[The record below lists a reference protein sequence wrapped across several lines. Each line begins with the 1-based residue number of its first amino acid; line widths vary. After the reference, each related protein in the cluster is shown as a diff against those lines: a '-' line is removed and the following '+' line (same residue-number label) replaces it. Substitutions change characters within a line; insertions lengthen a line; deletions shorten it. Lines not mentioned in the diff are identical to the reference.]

1 MSAGL
6 RGLLAHR
13 GRPEPALDVGLAAE
27 RTAMAWQRTGL
38 ALAAVST
45 LLVRVGDRRLEL
57 TVPGLLGLVLGLAL
71 IVLGERRYGRIVARV
86 GAGDTP
92 LRQRTLRLLALG
104 MAVLSAAGLVFVVT
118 VEI

>member
-1 MSAGL
+1 MSTGL

-38 ALAAVST
+38 ALAALST
-45 LLVRVGDRRLEL
+45 LLVRVGERRLDL
-57 TVPGLLGLVLGLAL
+57 TLPGLLGLVLGLAL
-71 IVLGERRYGRIVARV
+71 IVLGERRYGWVVDRV
-86 GAGDTP
+86 GAGETP
-92 LRQRTLRLLALG
+92 LRQATVRLLAVG
-104 MAVLSAAGLVFVVT
+104 MAVLSAAALLFVVT